1 MGGNR
6 NGFRERPKDASR
18 ARPKATPGIQ
28 CFKCDKRCR
37 NADRFRSATTPGAAL
52 VLVLAFAL
60 DAAPALL
67 LPFALDAARRL
78 DPL

>member
-18 ARPKATPGIQ
+18 ARPKATPDPVFQMRQKVQKRGPIQ
-28 CFKCDKRCR
+28 VGD
-37 NADRFRSATTPGAAL
+37 NPGAAL

-60 DAAPALL
+60 EAAAACRPA
-67 LPFALDAARRL
+67 
-78 DPL
+78 